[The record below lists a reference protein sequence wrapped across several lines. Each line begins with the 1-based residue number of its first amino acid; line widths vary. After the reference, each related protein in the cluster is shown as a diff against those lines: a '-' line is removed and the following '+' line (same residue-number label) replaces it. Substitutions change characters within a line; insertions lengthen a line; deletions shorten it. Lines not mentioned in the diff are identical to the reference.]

1 MKYCVEDYVNLSTEF
16 KELVDEIT
24 IYYQNMV
31 TPELIEFLD
40 SNRHRRVNLFIA
52 EEEEFFKKNQY
63 KAIAAI
69 YEEQKY
75 NVSLLFNSYDEEK
88 YTEYLSQKRIPFFYK
103 DNINNWDTLVGML
116 ELGVSDV
123 YIVEDLG
130 FNIINVA
137 ERVHSYNAQ
146 VRVFPNV
153 AQSAWKNTPA
163 IKKFFIRPED
173 MPLYEGLIDVCEF
186 FGKSKDFSV
195 YYKIY
200 AIDKKWFGL
209 LDEIIIGFDGELDSR
224 YLIPGFGK
232 QRIKCEK
239 KCMKTQK
246 CKTCEIVENLS
257 HSLEKSGLIVKQDIK
272 KEK

>member
-40 SNRHRRVNLFIA
+40 NNRHRRVNLFIA

-63 KAIAAI
+63 KVIAAI

-75 NVSLLFNSYDEEK
+75 NISLLFNNYNEEK
-88 YTEYLSQKRIPFFYK
+88 YIEYLSQKRIPFFYK

-130 FNIINVA
+130 FDIINVA

-173 MPLYEGLIDVCEF
+173 MPLYEGLVDVCEF
-186 FGKSKDFSV
+186 FGKSRDFSV

-200 AIDKKWFGL
+200 AVDKEWFGL
-209 LDEIIIGFDGELDSR
+209 LDEIIIGFDGNLDGR
-224 YLIPGFGK
+224 YIIPNFGEC
-232 QRIKCEK
+232 RVKCGK
-239 KCMKTQK
+239 KCVQRGKCQICDRIDHLSKNLEASGFYIDMKK
-246 CKTCEIVENLS
+246 
-257 HSLEKSGLIVKQDIK
+257 LER
-272 KEK
+272 